1 MKEEIETLT
10 KKLVSICS
18 VNGSDGGEKAIAD
31 YIESYLQKIPYF
43 RKHPDRIIIQM
54 LKDDALQRRNVMALL
69 LGEKDD
75 NPHTLIWH
83 GHMDTVGVDDYKS
96 LKPYAFDPDALEKAL
111 HQMTLPKEMQEDLDS
126 GDYLFGRGALDM
138 KSGDAVFLVLLKHLA
153 ENVSE
158 LSGNILLSI
167 NPVEENRHQG
177 IIEETPILMSLKETY
192 HLEYV
197 AAINNDYTCPLYP
210 DDPHHYVYMGT
221 VGKLLPCFY
230 IQGKETHVGQPFEGF
245 DASRIA
251 AKLVDRI
258 TLNTDF
264 LDVYNDEYTL
274 PPMVLKMKDLKD
286 SYNVQTAFDSFV
298 YFNYLVHN
306 EEITDTIPKFT
317 KVAQEILD
325 EELDYL
331 NAQYQKFCRLTHTSY
346 TPYTFQPKV
355 YTFAQLKEKYLET
368 FDHDHYSELEKIA
381 AILNERGEDQREI
394 PISMVKSMLNELAIN
409 DPVIVLYFA
418 APYCPHNTLK
428 DEDGQEKALKDKLT
442 KMVKNFG
449 EKVHLDYKVLQFFPS
464 LSDSS
469 YIKIDDS
476 NESITALQENFPAMK
491 YIYNLDTTTMKA
503 LNIPALDFGV
513 YGKDAH
519 KWMER
524 VYKPY
529 SFEVLP
535 QLILEAVHTL
545 L

>member
-1 MKEEIETLT
+1 MKILTL
-10 KKLVSICS
+10 LFGMVIW
-18 VNGSDGGEKAIAD
+18 
-31 YIESYLQKIPYF
+31 IP
-43 RKHPDRIIIQM
+43 
-54 LKDDALQRRNVMALL
+54 
-69 LGEKDD
+69 
-75 NPHTLIWH
+75 
-83 GHMDTVGVDDYKS
+83 VGVDDYKG
-96 LKPYAFDPDALEKAL
+96 LKPYAFDPDALEEAL
-111 HQMTLPKEMQEDLDS
+111 KTIDLPADMQKDLDS
-126 GDYLFGRGALDM
+126 GDYMFGRGALDM

-153 ENVSE
+153 KDVKQ

-177 IIEETPILMSLKETY
+177 IIEETPVLMSLKQTY
-192 HLEYV
+192 HLTYV

-210 DDPHHYVYMGT
+210 NDPHHYIYLGT

-251 AKLVDRI
+251 SKLVEKV
-258 TLNTDF
+258 TLNTAF
-264 LDVYNDEYTL
+264 LDVYNGEYTL

-317 KVAQEILD
+317 KVAQDVLD
-325 EELDYL
+325 EEMDYL
-331 NAQYQKFCRLTHTSY
+331 NTQYKHFCELTKTKYKPYSY
-346 TPYTFQPKV
+346 HPKV
-355 YTFAQLKEKYLET
+355 YTFAKLKEQYLER
-368 FDHDHYSELEKIA
+368 YSEKEYAELEKKA
-381 AILNERGEDQREI
+381 AKANVQGMDQREI
-394 PISMVKSMLNELAIN
+394 PLLMIKPMLNALAIN
-409 DPVIVLYFA
+409 EPVIIMYFA

-428 DEDGQEKALKDKLT
+428 DEVIEEKKIKEQLT
-442 KMVKNFG
+442 KMIASFS
-449 EKVHLDYKVLQFFPS
+449 EKTGLDYKVLQFFPS

-476 NESITALQENFPAMK
+476 SASLEALQDNFPAMK
-491 YIYNLDTTTMKA
+491 YLYHLDIETMKI

-529 SFEVLP
+529 SFETLP
-535 QLILEAVHTL
+535 QLILEAVKTL

>member
-1 MKEEIETLT
+1 MKEEIEALT

-18 VNGSDGGEKAIAD
+18 VNGSDGGEKAIAE
-31 YIESYLQKIPYF
+31 YIESYLREIPYF
-43 RKHPDRIIIQM
+43 KDHPDRVIIQP
-54 LKDDALQRRNVMALL
+54 LKDDALGRRNVMALL
-69 LGEKDD
+69 MGEKEK
-75 NPHTLIWH
+75 NSHTLIWH
-83 GHMDTVGVDDYKS
+83 GHMDTVGVDDYKG
-96 LKPYAFDPDALEKAL
+96 LKKYSFDPDALAEAL
-111 HQMTLPKEMQEDLDS
+111 KEIDLPEDMKKDLDS
-126 GDYLFGRGALDM
+126 GDYMFGRGALDM

-153 ENVSE
+153 ADVKN

-177 IIEETPILMSLKETY
+177 IIEETPVLMSLKETY
-192 HLEYV
+192 GLEYV

-210 DDPHHYVYMGT
+210 DDPHHYIYLGT

-245 DASRIA
+245 DASRVA
-251 AKLVDRI
+251 SKLVEKI
-258 TLNTDF
+258 TLNADF
-264 LDVYNDEYTL
+264 LDVYNGEYTL

-317 KVAQEILD
+317 KVASQVLD
-325 EELDYL
+325 EELTYL
-331 NAQYQKFCRLTHTSY
+331 NTQYKRFCELTKTEY
-346 TPYTFQPKV
+346 KPYAYDPQV
-355 YTFAQLKEKYLET
+355 YTYAQLKELYLESFT
-368 FDHDHYSELEKIA
+368 DKDYRALETKA
-381 AILNERGEDQREI
+381 AKLNEQGVDQREI
-394 PISMVKSMLNELAIN
+394 PLTIIKSMLNALHFN
-409 DPVIVLYFA
+409 NPVIVMYFA

-428 DEDGQEKALKDKLT
+428 EEVPQEKKIKDQLT
-442 KMVKNFG
+442 KMMADFS
-449 EKVHLDYKVLQFFPS
+449 EKTGLDYKILQFFPS

-476 NESITALQENFPAMK
+476 KESLEALKDNFPAMK
-491 YIYNLDTTTMKA
+491 YLYNLDIDTLKA

-529 SFEVLP
+529 SFETLP